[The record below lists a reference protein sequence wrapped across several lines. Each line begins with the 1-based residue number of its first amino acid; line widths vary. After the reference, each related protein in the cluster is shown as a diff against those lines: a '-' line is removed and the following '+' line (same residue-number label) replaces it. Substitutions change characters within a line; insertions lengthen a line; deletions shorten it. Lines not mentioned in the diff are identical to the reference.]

1 MSSIT
6 TAVAVDYRLQ
16 QWAQLVKDCQNRPQD
31 MTVEQWCDTK
41 GISKSNY
48 YYRLRCIRKA
58 CLEHVQDNSVS
69 CQQVVEIPEKITQ
82 QSRYSSSFWCSS
94 SSNCLPSRFL
104 IYKYCSISSFN
115 TSIFFK
121 FFSFSCSKVL

>member
-58 CLEHVQDNSVS
+58 CLEHVQDNSVP
-69 CQQVVEIPEKITQ
+69 CQQVIEIPEKFTQ
-82 QSRYSSSFWCSS
+82 QS
-94 SSNCLPSRFL
+94 
-104 IYKYCSISSFN
+104 IAEISSDI
-115 TSIFFK
+115 SIEINGAVIRIK
-121 FFSFSCSKVL
+121 EEVSESFLEKVVRVVSRVK

>member
-48 YYRLRCIRKA
+48 YYRLCCIRKT

-69 CQQVVEIPEKITQ
+69 CHQVVEISENIMHLPESTPDI
-82 QSRYSSSFWCSS
+82 
-94 SSNCLPSRFL
+94 
-104 IYKYCSISSFN
+104 SIEIN
-115 TSIFFK
+115 GCI
-121 FFSFSCSKVL
+121 V

>member
-48 YYRLRCIRKA
+48 YYRLRCIRK
-58 CLEHVQDNSVS
+58 HVQDNSVS

-82 QSRYSSSFWCSS
+82 QSRSES
-94 SSNCLPSRFL
+94 PSD
-104 IYKYCSISSFN
+104 ISIEINGVVIHIKEDISESLLEKIIRVV
-115 TSIFFK
+115 SRAK
-121 FFSFSCSKVL
+121 

>member
-82 QSRYSSSFWCSS
+82 QSRSES
-94 SSNCLPSRFL
+94 PSD
-104 IYKYCSISSFN
+104 ISMM
-115 TSIFFK
+115 
-121 FFSFSCSKVL
+121 L